1 MAAFTRSYSKFSKD
15 LSSRSVGLVVF
26 GCSSQISPS
35 LFSSSAVSSW
45 FIFFLL
51 ISAKPTFS
59 VASGGTSRP
68 SPPIKSPPSSDGIFG
83 RLLIV
88 LCVVGFFLGCF
99 LLLMAYLVCFR
110 FNAKGK
116 SKKAINRDQ
125 VLPTTHEPVDGSGE
139 LSKSAPL
146 DLGKELAWRFGWK
159 EIERAGKNFSWVIG
173 EGGYSTVYLASFSDS
188 TLGALKLYRG
198 SERLNQVFHQE
209 LQVLIQVSHKN
220 IVRLLGYCDEREEG
234 VLVFEYVSNG
244 TLHEKLHSKAP
255 PTTPP
260 LPWSLRMSIAFQLAQ
275 AIEYLHENCSL
286 QIVHCDIKAS
296 NILLDDQF
304 SCKLCDFGSA
314 KMGFSSTVLLSS
326 AKSMMGSP
334 GYADPH
340 YLRTG
345 IISKKT
351 DVYSF
356 GVLILE
362 LITGM
367 EAFCEEKGQFL
378 TSIIGSAL
386 HEPSKVVEMADARL
400 GGDFDREEAMTMA
413 WISGAC
419 LSQQPSLRPSMGEIL
434 RTMEEKIT
442 RIDFVPGKSKE
453 ISKSMV

>member
-1 MAAFTRSYSKFSKD
+1 MASFTWSYAKISKD
-15 LSSRSVGLVVF
+15 LSSRSAGLVVC
-26 GCSSQISPS
+26 GCSSQA
-35 LFSSSAVSSW
+35 SSSFSAVSSL
-45 FIFFLL
+45 FVFFLL

-59 VASGGTSRP
+59 VASGGTSAP
-68 SPPIKSPPSSDGIFG
+68 SPTIKSPPSSRGIRDSPF
-83 RLLIV
+83 IV
-88 LCVVGFFLGCF
+88 LGLLGFLLGCL
-99 LLLMAYLVCFR
+99 LLLMAYFMCFGIG
-110 FNAKGK
+110 AKGGK
-116 SKKAINRDQ
+116 SKKGINRDQ
-125 VLPTTHEPVDGSGE
+125 VLPTTHEPVEGTGEE

-146 DLGKELAWRFGWK
+146 DLGKEMAWRFGWR

-188 TLGALKLYRG
+188 TLGALKMYRG
-198 SERLNQVFHQE
+198 SERLNQVFQQE

-244 TLHEKLHSKAP
+244 TLHEKLHGKG

-286 QIVHCDIKAS
+286 QIVHCDLKAS

-304 SCKLCDFGSA
+304 NCKLCDFGSA
-314 KMGFSSTVLLSS
+314 KMGFSSTVLPSS

-356 GVLILE
+356 GVLLLE
-362 LITGM
+362 LITGI

-378 TSIIGSAL
+378 TSVFGSAL
-386 HEPSKVVEMADARL
+386 NEPRKVVEMADARL
-400 GGDFDREEAMTMA
+400 RGEFDWEEATTMA
-413 WISGAC
+413 SIAASC

-442 RIDFVPGKSKE
+442 RVDFVPGKSKV
-453 ISKSMV
+453 IGK